1 MMLTLRVFTPFALGY
16 LLVSIFRSINAV
28 IAPDLVRDLHL
39 SATQLG
45 FAISAFFLG
54 ATLLQLPYG
63 VLLDRYDPRRVY
75 AVFLLLCALG
85 TVVTALADGMAMLA
99 LGRGLI
105 ALGTGASA
113 VTSFKVYA
121 MWFKPERL
129 PMANGLAL
137 AAGGLG
143 LMTGTVPVEIA
154 LRYVDWRDVHLFVGV
169 LLAGCAALVLTITPA
184 KPSGHG
190 GLTVIGQIKGL
201 GDVLR
206 SLAFWRAAPLMMAV
220 IGGFGALNQLW
231 AGSWVR
237 DVAGLSGPEAANL
250 LLVLTGSMTLSGLLT
265 GSLVALARR
274 VGLTPMA
281 FVVAMAGV
289 HTLVLVVLAL
299 EWTPAPVVV
308 FATWALLGFV
318 AGLNFVTYAALAPLF
333 PPQLIGRLNACLTL
347 SWVLGAFLLQNA
359 YGLVL
364 DWFPATNGGYSTEGH
379 RVAVGILVVLVLL
392 ALGWYGAS
400 SKLAANRRA
409 CAAAAD

>member
-28 IAPDLVRDLHL
+28 IAPDLVRDLQL
-39 SATQLG
+39 SATELG

-85 TVVTALADGMAMLA
+85 TAITALADGMAMLA

-121 MWFKPERL
+121 MWFRPERL

-143 LMTGTVPVEIA
+143 LMAGTVPVEIA
-154 LRYVDWRDVHLFVGV
+154 LRYVDWRDVHLFVGA
-169 LLAGCAALVLTITPA
+169 LLAGCAMLVLTVTPA
-184 KPSGHG
+184 KAPGHAG
-190 GLTVIGQIKGL
+190 VTLVGQIKGL
-201 GDVLR
+201 GDILR
-206 SLAFWRAAPLMMAV
+206 SLAFWRAAPLLMTV
-220 IGGFGALNQLW
+220 IGGFGAINQLW

-250 LLVLTGSMTLSGLLT
+250 LLVLATAMTLSGLLT
-265 GSLVALARR
+265 GSLLALARR
-274 VGLTPMA
+274 VGLTPMG
-281 FVVAMAGV
+281 FVVAMSV
-289 HTLVLVVLAL
+289 VYMLILVVLAL
-299 EWTPAPVVV
+299 EWTPSPVVV

-318 AGLNFVTYAALAPLF
+318 AGFNFVTYAALAATF
-333 PPQLIGRLNACLTL
+333 PPQLIGRVNACLTL

-359 YGLVL
+359 YGIVL
-364 DWFPATNGGYSTEGH
+364 DRFPTTNGAYSAEGH
-379 RVAVGILVVLVLL
+379 RVALAILIFFVLL
-392 ALGWYGAS
+392 ALGWYRMAP
-400 SKLAANRRA
+400 KLGANRGARV
-409 CAAAAD
+409 AADD